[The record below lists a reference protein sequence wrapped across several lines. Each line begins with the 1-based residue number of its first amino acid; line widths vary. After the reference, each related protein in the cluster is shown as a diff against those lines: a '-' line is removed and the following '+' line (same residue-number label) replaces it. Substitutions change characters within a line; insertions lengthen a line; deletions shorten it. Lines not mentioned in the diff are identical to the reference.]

1 MKKCNQILD
10 TQKGFTLIEILIALF
25 LGSMLMVI
33 VISGVKSFSA
43 HDKMKE
49 EMDQLERAVRFVK
62 DEAVLRN
69 TVVRL
74 RFFFNK
80 EPQQYTVEFGP
91 DGNFVIPKFMLQD
104 EDKLSVS
111 DAEKLQK
118 DIKRFNSRFS
128 KIDEYADENKE
139 LHESVKL
146 VSVATLSTKKQISE
160 GEAAIY
166 AFPNGEIDDA
176 LIVLATDLEVGFLKI
191 PSLQPGIDQEMQP
204 FENNDSDLIDAQQ
217 KKAREVYEEWLK

>member
-1 MKKCNQILD
+1 MNNGHQKFWNE
-10 TQKGFTLIEILIALF
+10 KGFTLIEILIALF
-25 LGSMLMVI
+25 LGSLLLVV
-33 VISGVKSFSA
+33 VISGIKGFSA

-74 RFFFNK
+74 RLFLNK

-91 DGNFVIPKFMLQD
+91 DGNFVIPKFILQD
-104 EDKLSVS
+104 EDKLSLS
-111 DAEKLQK
+111 DKEKMEK
-118 DIKRFNSRFS
+118 DVKRFNSKFS
-128 KIDEYADENKE
+128 KVDEYAEEAREFHDR
-139 LHESVKL
+139 VKL
-146 VSVATLSTKKQISE
+146 VGVATLSAKKLITE

-176 LIVLATDLEVGFLKI
+176 LIVLATDQEVGAIKI
-191 PSLQPGIDQEMQP
+191 PSLQPGIDQEMEL
-204 FENNDSDLIDAQQ
+204 FENNDADLIDAQQ
-217 KKAREVYEEWLK
+217 KKAREVYEQWLK